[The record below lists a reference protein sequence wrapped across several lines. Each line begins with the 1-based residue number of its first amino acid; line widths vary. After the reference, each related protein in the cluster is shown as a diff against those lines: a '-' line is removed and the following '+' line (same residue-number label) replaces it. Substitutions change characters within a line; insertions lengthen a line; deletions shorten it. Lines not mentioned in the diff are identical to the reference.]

1 MKLGAASR
9 HLMGELIAMGDCE
22 ECRRVYCECGA
33 GGGGQRESGETFS
46 ATLELLRQSLGF
58 CNLRGERSQGCASS
72 WRDGKRGFT
81 SGEGRA
87 I

>member
-33 GGGGQRESGETFS
+33 GGGWAKRE
-46 ATLELLRQSLGF
+46 
-58 CNLRGERSQGCASS
+58 
-72 WRDGKRGFT
+72 W
-81 SGEGRA
+81 
-87 I
+87 